1 MWGKPSVVMVPA
13 QESLAQDREYLV
25 VTITDLVLTVCAV
38 SCPDQQA
45 DDPALNIL
53 STKET
58 LFLTYQTI

>member
-1 MWGKPSVVMVPA
+1 MVPA